1 MLMNAKKM
9 ETAPDLIIGILT
21 DTPILGRGLL
31 SIVKEQWTDMRISG
45 LFFEPRTL
53 FEIQFDVPDVIIV
66 EESAICSKVKA
77 FKDFIFKY
85 KIPYLILIND
95 RVKEV
100 SVEGPNPTGV
110 YLSRFALEQQFIES
124 ISKLCAKQIS
134 KFQKT
139 NKRKTGIKQKNTKT
153 STEILRQA
161 FQLSNRE
168 VEICQWIY
176 EAYSNEDIGKELGI
190 SPHTVL
196 VHRRNIMRKMGVHNA
211 LSMIRKIEGILRIS

>member
-1 MLMNAKKM
+1 M

-31 SIVKEQWTDMRISG
+31 SVAKEHWSDMRISG
-45 LFFEPRTL
+45 LFFESRTL

-66 EESAICSKVKA
+66 EESAISSKVQA

-85 KIPYLILIND
+85 KIPYIILVND
-95 RVKEV
+95 RAKEV
-100 SVEGPNPTGV
+100 PIEGPYPTGV
-110 YLSRFALEQQFIES
+110 FLSRYALEQQFIES
-124 ISKLCAKQIS
+124 IQKLCAKQIA
-134 KFQKT
+134 KFQKA
-139 NKRKTGIKQKNTKT
+139 NKRKNAKKQNRSKT

-211 LSMIRKIEGILRIS
+211 LSMIRKMEGILRIS